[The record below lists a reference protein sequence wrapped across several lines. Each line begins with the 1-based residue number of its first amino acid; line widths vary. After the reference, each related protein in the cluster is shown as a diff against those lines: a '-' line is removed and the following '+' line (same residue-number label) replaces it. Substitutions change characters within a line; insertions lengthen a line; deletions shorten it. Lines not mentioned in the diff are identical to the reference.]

1 MADSM
6 AESTGV
12 IEAETD
18 VASGTGVAEGA
29 GPAKGLEALD
39 RATVESVAA
48 GEPEW
53 LREARLAAWDVF
65 EATPMPTTKLEEWR
79 YTEVKQLGLD
89 EVAFGPVDGGRAG
102 DDDPS
107 SDDGDGPSTNGKGP
121 PGGLSATIPDG
132 IADGA
137 RELVHRDRAAAG
149 RMLQVGGA
157 MVYAALEDEYAGK
170 GVILTDLATAAREHP
185 ELVRR
190 HLGGAVGPEAGK
202 FQALNGALW
211 TAGVF
216 LYVPRGVKLERPV
229 RVGRWIDKAGRA
241 VFPRTLI
248 VAGEGSQ
255 VAYIDDFGSP
265 DFEEPALSIG
275 AVEVFAGQGAQVQY
289 VGLQRWGRGV
299 RHVSQQRTIAQRDAN
314 LDSLVVNLGA
324 SVARIDMAASLQGP
338 GARSDMLGL
347 YFAHDDQHFDHNT
360 RQDHVS
366 GYATSDLLY
375 KGALYDS
382 TRAVFRG
389 IIKVFPGAQRTDAYQ
404 TNRNLLLSGK
414 ARADSLPNL
423 EIEADDVRCSHG
435 ATVGQ
440 LDAEEMFYLRS
451 RGMSKEDAERLV
463 VFGFFG
469 EVLERLPL
477 PEVVEELREAITQ
490 KIRWHHA

>member
-1 MADSM
+1 L
-6 AESTGV
+6 AEAAGV
-12 IEAETD
+12 MGTET
-18 VASGTGVAEGA
+18 AVAEGA
-29 GPAKGLEALD
+29 GRAKGLEGVD
-39 RATVESVAA
+39 RATVERVSA
-48 GEPEW
+48 GEPDW
-53 LREARLAAWDVF
+53 LRDARLAAWDVF

-79 YTEVKQLGLD
+79 YTEVSKLGLD
-89 EVAFGPVDGGRAG
+89 EVVFAPVGLG
-102 DDDPS
+102 
-107 SDDGDGPSTNGKGP
+107 GPSGNGKGGAVSAASP
-121 PGGLSATIPDG
+121 PATVPDG
-132 IADGA
+132 VAEGA
-137 RELVHRDRAAAG
+137 RELVHGDREAVG

-157 MVYAALEDEYAGK
+157 MVYAALDEEYAAK

-185 ELVRR
+185 ELVRE
-190 HLGGAVGPEAGK
+190 HLGRAVAPEAGK

-211 TAGVF
+211 SAGVF
-216 LYVPRGVKLERPV
+216 LYVPRGVRLERPI
-229 RVGRWIDKAGRA
+229 RVGRWIDGPGEA
-241 VFPRTLI
+241 VLPRTLI

-255 VAYIDDFGSP
+255 VAYIDEFGSP
-265 DFEEPALSIG
+265 DLDAPALSIG

-299 RHVSQQRTIAQRDAN
+299 RHVSQQRTIAQREAN
-314 LDSLVVNLGA
+314 LDTLVVNLGA
-324 SVARIDMAASLQGP
+324 SVARIDMAASLEGP

-366 GYATSDLLY
+366 AHATSDLLY
-375 KGALYDS
+375 KGALYDA
-382 TRAVFRG
+382 TRVIFRG
-389 IIKVFPGAQRTDAYQ
+389 LIKVFPGAQRTDAYQ
-404 TNRNLLLSGK
+404 TNRNLLLSGN

-463 VFGFFG
+463 IFGFFG

-477 PEVVEELREAITQ
+477 PGVVEELREAITQ
-490 KIRWHHA
+490 KIRWHHV

>member
-1 MADSM
+1 MAD
-6 AESTGV
+6 ATGV
-12 IEAETD
+12 METADVIAE
-18 VASGTGVAEGA
+18 GTGPE
-29 GPAKGLEALD
+29 KGLEAID
-39 RATVESVAA
+39 RGLVERIA
-48 GEPEW
+48 GAGDEPEW
-53 LREARLAAWDVF
+53 LREARLAAWDVY
-65 EATPMPTTKLEEWR
+65 EATPMPTTRLEEWR
-79 YTEVKQLGLD
+79 YTEVGKLGLD
-89 EVAFGPVDGGRAG
+89 EVSFQMVDGGAG
-102 DDDPS
+102 DVASHDHRGEDA
-107 SDDGDGPSTNGKGP
+107 PSTNGNAP
-121 PGGLSATIPDG
+121 SAGASSSVPEG
-132 IADGA
+132 IAEGA
-137 RELVHRDRAAAG
+137 RALLEHGAAASG
-149 RMLQVGGA
+149 RMLQVGGR
-157 MVYAALEDEYAGK
+157 MVHATLDDGLAEK

-185 ELVRR
+185 ELVRE

-216 LYVPRGVKLERPV
+216 LYVPKGVELEHPI
-229 RVGRWIDKAGRA
+229 RVGRWIDEAGHA
-241 VFPRTLI
+241 YFPRTLI
-248 VAGEGSQ
+248 VAEAGSR

-265 DFEEPALSIG
+265 DFDETALSMG

-314 LDSLVVNLGA
+314 LDTLVVNLGA

-366 GYATSDLLY
+366 DHATSDLLY
-375 KGALYDS
+375 KGSLYDE

-463 VFGFFG
+463 IFGFFG

-477 PEVVEELREAITQ
+477 PEVVDELKEAVSE